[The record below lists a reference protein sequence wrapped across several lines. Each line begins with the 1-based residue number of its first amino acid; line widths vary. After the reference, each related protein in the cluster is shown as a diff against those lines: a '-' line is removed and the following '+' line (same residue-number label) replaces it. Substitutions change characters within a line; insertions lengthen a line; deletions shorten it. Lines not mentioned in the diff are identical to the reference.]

1 MTTYLQFVVPAARTR
16 QLLFPSVSPRIDLLR
31 IDGSQRIEQVG
42 DIEADLD
49 LIALVRDLNLVLGFF
64 LFGVM
69 CLDRDEI

>member
-1 MTTYLQFVVPAARTR
+1 MTTYLQLVVPAARTR
-16 QLLFPSVSPRIDLLR
+16 QLLFPSVSPSTTLSESTAASASSKI
-31 IDGSQRIEQVG
+31 G

>member
-1 MTTYLQFVVPAARTR
+1 MTTYLQLVVPAARTR
-16 QLLFPSVSPRIDLLR
+16 QLLFPSVKSKDDLVGIHR
-31 IDGSQRIEQVG
+31 RESIEQVG

-49 LIALVRDLNLVLGFF
+49 LIARVRDLDLVLGFF